1 MFLTD
6 LQEKLR
12 DVQTERGNI
21 PLSSAHV
28 MHEHTVLVAHN
39 TGDASE
45 TENPRKLQTIAEAE
59 GVSGT
64 LEERLRAAGPG
75 GIVSVT
81 SDELQQLIEY
91 EAELKSS
98 YNTGALGSRRV
109 VEGNAG
115 APPSKGPGE
124 PGKIFTAASAGD
136 TPSKPVEIDA
146 LKAHEENQARLEAAR
161 ADITRAN
168 AVEGDQPDAR
178 TKVPRFTPYL
188 KDFTP
193 YLKDAKQPQE

>member
-12 DVQTERGNI
+12 DVQAERGNI

-28 MHEHTVLVAHN
+28 MHEHTELVAHSV
-39 TGDASE
+39 DAVGE
-45 TENPRKLQTIAEAE
+45 TAKPRKLATIAEAE

-64 LEERLRAAGPG
+64 LEDRLRAAGPG

-91 EAELKSS
+91 EAELKAS
-98 YNTGALGSRRV
+98 YSTGALGSRRV
-109 VEGNAG
+109 VEGNTG

-136 TPSKPVEIDA
+136 EPSKPVEIDA

-178 TKVPRFTPYL
+178 AEAPR
-188 KDFTP
+188 FTP
-193 YLKDAKQPQE
+193 YLKDAKQQQE

>member
-12 DVQTERGNI
+12 DVQAERGNI

-45 TENPRKLQTIAEAE
+45 TENPRKPQTIAEAE

-98 YNTGALGSRRV
+98 YDVA
-109 VEGNAG
+109 AG
-115 APPSKGPGE
+115 AQKSANSGNVTSGNVTTIDMPGTVKIDHFDTRE
-124 PGKIFTAASAGD
+124 PE
-136 TPSKPVEIDA
+136 VDA

-178 TKVPRFTPYL
+178 AEAPR
-188 KDFTP
+188 FTP
-193 YLKDAKQPQE
+193 YLKDAKQQQE